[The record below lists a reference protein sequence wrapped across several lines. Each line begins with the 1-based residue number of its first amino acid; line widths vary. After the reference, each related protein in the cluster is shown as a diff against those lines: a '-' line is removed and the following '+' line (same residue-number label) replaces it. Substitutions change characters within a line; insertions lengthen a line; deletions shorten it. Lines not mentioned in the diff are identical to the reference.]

1 MWIERFCYWLDD
13 LPQQVKKVT
22 SSLMSDLVT
31 LWKWIKRLP
40 AQRPERKPLP
50 FSVRKLL
57 SDLGYALVEATP
69 VDMFPH
75 TGHVEAIALIQ
86 RRK

>member
-57 SDLGYALVEATP
+57 SDLGYAVTVTL
-69 VDMFPH
+69 
-75 TGHVEAIALIQ
+75 LIFFVCGVWWCCFCLPFA
-86 RRK
+86 